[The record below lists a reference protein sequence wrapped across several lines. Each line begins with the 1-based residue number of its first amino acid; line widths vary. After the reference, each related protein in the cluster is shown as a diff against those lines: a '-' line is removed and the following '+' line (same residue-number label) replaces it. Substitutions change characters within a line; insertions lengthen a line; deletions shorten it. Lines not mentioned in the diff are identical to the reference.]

1 MTSDSRTTETENIDY
16 ATIRD
21 LMHQVQDRLDVPN
34 RARLAVGIVGHLA
47 TLMNSHQMV
56 KFMTELNEEAERVQ
70 DVPPTRRRDFDERT
84 GET

>member
-21 LMHQVQDRLDVPN
+21 LMHQIQDRLDVPN

-70 DVPPTRRRDFDERT
+70 DVPPTRRREFEERT
-84 GET
+84 GEG

>member
-21 LMHQVQDRLDVPN
+21 LMHQIQDRLDVPN

-70 DVPPTRRRDFDERT
+70 DVPPTRRREFEERT
-84 GET
+84 GEV

>member
-1 MTSDSRTTETENIDY
+1 MTSESRTTETENIDY

-47 TLMNSHQMV
+47 TLMNSHQMA

-70 DVPPTRRRDFDERT
+70 DVPPTRRREFEERT
-84 GET
+84 GEV